1 MLLPVHQ
8 PTSFVE
14 ARGHRLEHVDI
25 PPQTPDRP
33 ELLLLHEGL
42 GSVSMW
48 RDFPARL
55 AERTG
60 CRTIAYSRAGFGRS
74 SPRAQPFSPRF
85 MHEEAL
91 EILPALREAL
101 GIRNPVLVGHS
112 TGASMALIHAGAAEV
127 AGIVAI
133 APFAFVETSNL
144 ENIRKAKERYADM
157 RNRLARHHDDVDGV
171 FHGWSDLWLDPA
183 FAGWN
188 IDADL
193 VRIRCPVLAVLGERD
208 EYCTRAQLDRIA
220 GEATHARVETLVLA
234 DCGHSP
240 HRDQPEVILDA
251 INRFLGT
258 GHNSTP
264 DVTCPPTR

>member
-8 PTSFVE
+8 STSFVE

-25 PPQTPDRP
+25 PPQEPDRP

-55 AERTG
+55 AERSG
-60 CRTIAYSRAGFGRS
+60 CRVIAYSRAGFGRS
-74 SPRAQPFSPRF
+74 SPRGTPFSPRF

-91 EILPALREAL
+91 EILPALRDAL
-101 GIRNPVLVGHS
+101 GIRKPVLIGHS
-112 TGASMALIHAGAAEV
+112 TGASMALIHAGATLSPALSQGRGSTLV

-133 APFAFVETSNL
+133 APFAFVERSNL
-144 ENIRKAKERYADM
+144 ESIRKAKDRYADM

-183 FAGWN
+183 FATWN

-193 VRIRCPVLAVLGERD
+193 ARVRCPVLAIVGERD

-220 GEATHARVETLVLA
+220 GKATHARVQTLVLA
-234 DCGHSP
+234 DCGHAP
-240 HRDQPEVILDA
+240 HRDQPEVILEA
-251 INRFLGT
+251 IDRFLET
-258 GHNSTP
+258 
-264 DVTCPPTR
+264 